1 MKIFNKIL
9 IALFFIHLLLDGY
22 LSIEEKSTSA
32 LIYIIYP
39 LLFIGLIYNLI
50 QNGFI
55 HSKAVYA
62 FLLFFFFIFLS
73 FYLNNLGKRL
83 ALNIFVSL
91 VSALTLF
98 LWPSLFLYFSQQK
111 FSIASVNKLFRFIDF
126 LGILIALNC
135 LIPFLVFLLNGS
147 IIGEF
152 IVREG
157 TIRSFG
163 FLTDQVG
170 FALVYFL
177 IDKMYK
183 RKIGYV
189 LLYASAIVGT
199 GTRGAILMGLLACLV
214 TWFFMPG
221 RNRFNHAGIKAAFV
235 AVGLMVF
242 IFFFSDGNIKFFD
255 NFNLR
260 SESESIDK
268 TSIQRIGAM
277 KSGIDIF
284 LNNPIFGIG
293 YGNFSSSVLNN
304 KKLLDLFDPIQNDVE
319 YNTRGFANAQNQFID
334 IAANGGVIC
343 LLAAFFF
350 IYYCIERAR
359 YLIRASTLTDNFKIL
374 LIFLVCMLLF
384 NQAAIYLFNF
394 GICSFLLMILLGIA
408 NADYYK
414 KPALIS
420 QQVNINK
427 QEKFNA
433 MNKTF

>member
-22 LSIEEKSTSA
+22 LGIEQKGTSA
-32 LIYIIYP
+32 LVYVIYP
-39 LLFIGLIYNLI
+39 LLFIGLVYNFI

-55 HSKAVYA
+55 HSKAVYS

-73 FYLNNLGKRL
+73 FYLNNLEKGL
-83 ALNIFVSL
+83 ALNTFESL
-91 VSALTLF
+91 VSAITLF
-98 LWPSLFLYFSQQK
+98 LWPSLFFYFSQQK
-111 FSIASVNKLFRFIDF
+111 FNMVSVNKLFRFIDI
-126 LGILIALNC
+126 LGIMIALNC
-135 LIPFLVFLLNGS
+135 LIPFLVFFLNGS

-157 TIRSFG
+157 MIRSFG

-177 IDKMYK
+177 IDKIYK

-189 LLYASAIVGT
+189 LLYIAAIVGT
-199 GTRGAILMGLLACLV
+199 GTRGAILMGLLACVV
-214 TWFFMPG
+214 TWFFMPV
-221 RNRFNHAGIKAAFV
+221 RNRFNNGAIKAGFV
-235 AVGLMVF
+235 VVGLIF
-242 IFFFSDGNIKFFD
+242 LLFFFSAGSNKFFN

-284 LNNPIFGIG
+284 LDNPIFGIG
-293 YGNFSSSVLNN
+293 YGNFASSVLHN
-304 KKLLDLFDPIQNDVE
+304 KKLLSLFDRIQNDAD
-319 YNTRGFANAQNQFID
+319 YNVRGFANAQNQFID

-343 LLAAFFF
+343 LLAVFFF
-350 IYYCIERAR
+350 LYYCIERTR
-359 YLIRASTLTDNFKIL
+359 YLIQSSILVDNFKIV
-374 LIFLVCMLLF
+374 LIFVVCMLLF

-408 NADYYK
+408 NAAFYK
-414 KPALIS
+414 KPPGFVNQAL
-420 QQVNINK
+420 NIAKENILK
-427 QEKFNA
+427 
-433 MNKTF
+433 